1 MLTAN
6 QLDGKS
12 VAEKRL
18 EALREDV
25 ESEGLD
31 PALNVVFVGDN
42 EASESYIRMKEK
54 KASTAG
60 IDTRVHRFDAD
71 VPQREI
77 VERIEEINDDPDED
91 GTIVQLPLP
100 EAFDEQELLESVAPE
115 KDVDGLHPVNFG
127 KLLGGGEPY
136 FYPPT
141 PKGIMVLLDEYDV
154 ELEGS
159 IVTLVGMGRLV
170 GRPLSQM
177 VLNEDATVL
186 CLNKHTPDLTVHT
199 RKADVLVAGAG
210 VPELIGEEHV
220 EPGTVVVDAGI
231 HDQDGELVGDVA
243 FDEVAEIARLI
254 TPVPGGVGPLTVAGL
269 LENTVE
275 SARRRA

>member
-6 QLDGKS
+6 RLDGKS
-12 VAEKRL
+12 VAKKRL

-25 ESEGLD
+25 ESEGFD

-54 KASTAG
+54 KASAAG

-77 VERIEEINDDPDED
+77 VERIEEINDDPDEH

-100 EAFDEQELLESVAPE
+100 EKYDEQELLESVAPE

-141 PKGIMVLLDEYDV
+141 PKGIMILLDEYDV
-154 ELEGS
+154 DLEGS
-159 IVTLVGMGRLV
+159 TVTLVGMGRLV

>member
-1 MLTAN
+1 MLTATR
-6 QLDGKS
+6 LDGKS
-12 VAEKRL
+12 VAEQRL
-18 EALREDV
+18 ADLREDV
-25 ESEGLD
+25 ERGIS
-31 PALNVVFVGDN
+31 PSLNVIFVGDN

-54 KASTAG
+54 KADAAG
-60 IDTRVHRFDAD
+60 VDTRVHRFDAD
-71 VPQREI
+71 TSEQVVI
-77 VERIEEINDDPDED
+77 NRIQELNEDPDQD

-100 EAFDEQELLESVAPE
+100 EAFDEQKLLESVTPE

-141 PKGIMVLLDEYDV
+141 PKGIMILLDEYDV
-154 ELEGS
+154 DLKGS
-159 IVTLVGMGRLV
+159 TVTLVGMGRLV

-177 VLNEDATVL
+177 FVNEDATVL
-186 CLNKHTPDLTVHT
+186 CLNKYTPDLTVHT

-210 VPELIGEEHV
+210 VPELIGKEHV

-231 HDQDGELVGDVA
+231 HDQDGELVGDVD